1 MTPTN
6 LVGFSSFSLVCVFCF
21 HECFQAGEVSLPEDA
36 IVLQPGV
43 NFFQRPGI
51 EIVPAVPSFA
61 PLLYQV
67 RTPQQAQMPGNRGPR
82 NREGAGDLTSGVA
95 AAPKHIKDGAPGWV
109 RQGVES
115 SFPRICNL
123 TATHNA

>member
-43 NFFQRPGI
+43 NFFQRLGI
-51 EIVPAVPSFA
+51 EIVPAEPSFA

-67 RTPQQAQMPGNRGPR
+67 RTPQQTQMPGNRGR
-82 NREGAGDLTSGVA
+82 RDREGAGALTCGVA
-95 AAPKHIKDGAPGWV
+95 AAAMHFKDCASACL
-109 RQGVES
+109 R
-115 SFPRICNL
+115 
-123 TATHNA
+123 